1 MVPIVE
7 ACTLRFS
14 FLRREEPHE
23 SRESLV
29 SLFFPIARTA
39 RRFMLL
45 NSCQSPRS
53 TQGRRRKREPSC
65 NECRISRTEV
75 VGLPDTTGSSG
86 SIRVSPPVLGVI
98 IRLMIGQERKFNAS
112 MWLPQKLSFEF
123 SRGASCH
130 AGDLARHAGEL
141 LPVRGDLVLRDV
153 ELHCKKGV
161 VTNDSRHVDN
171 SLRAEAR
178 LGTLKCRIGN
188 LLVP

>member
-1 MVPIVE
+1 MNAE
-7 ACTLRFS
+7 Y
-14 FLRREEPHE
+14 
-23 SRESLV
+23 
-29 SLFFPIARTA
+29 
-39 RRFMLL
+39 
-45 NSCQSPRS
+45 
-53 TQGRRRKREPSC
+53 REPRLLD
-65 NECRISRTEV
+65 CRTPPAPAGRYEFS
-75 VGLPDTTGSSG
+75 
-86 SIRVSPPVLGVI
+86 PVLGVI

-171 SLRAEAR
+171 SLRPEAR